1 MTSKHYIE
9 AEIHTT
15 GRAHKGGYCSDPFDF
30 YEVDEHTTCTLE
42 IPSKQFIKEH
52 CDSEG
57 EISWSGLEELSKK
70 DRLCSGSGYCGCE
83 VKKNVTKATLKKRR
97 NVKAEFLM
105 ESSSDEEV
113 ESSQPMTKKKTVFKN
128 THATAPMPFANSF
141 RGRINTT
148 YTSNPSWY
156 NSKN

>member
-1 MTSKHYIE
+1 MTSKHYID

-15 GRAHKGGYCSDPFDF
+15 GRAHKGGYCSDPYDF
-30 YEVDEHTTCTLE
+30 YEVDEHTTCTFE
-42 IPSKQFIKEH
+42 IPSKQFIKDH
-52 CDSEG
+52 CDSDG
-57 EISWSGLEELSKK
+57 EITWSGLEELSKK

-83 VKKNVTKATLKKRR
+83 VKKSVTKATLKKRR
-97 NVKAEFLM
+97 NVKADFLM
-105 ESSSDEEV
+105 EDSSNEEV
-113 ESSQPMTKKKTVFKN
+113 DPPKPVAKKSISKTPR
-128 THATAPMPFANSF
+128 ATAPMPFANSF